1 MLLFAIQI
9 IHPTNF
15 STYSRLHPCVRWT
28 VMHILEAR
36 TRVFASCIRAHV
48 GHGHDT
54 FRTLFFFYLP
64 PDTYW
69 TCLHTCPTFLL
80 YFFYLRHIVDTLGHI
95 GNTCPSFQRND
106 VSACRCHVVSV
117 SRIRTSQNLSN
128 PKSGIYKCKI

>member
-36 TRVFASCIRAHV
+36 TRVLASRIRARV

-54 FRTLFFFYLP
+54 LRTLFFFI
-64 PDTYW
+64 
-69 TCLHTCPTFLL
+69 
-80 YFFYLRHIVDTLGHI
+80 YLRTHI
-95 GNTCPSFQRND
+95 GHAYILVQHFYYISF
-106 VSACRCHVVSV
+106 
-117 SRIRTSQNLSN
+117 T
-128 PKSGIYKCKI
+128 